1 MRLHVKPFA
10 AAFGITWGLTLWFIS
25 LWIWLLDGKK
35 NKPIFLSSLYRGYKT
50 GPIGGLIGLAWGLID
65 GAIGGGMFACL
76 YNLLSSKSKQK
87 IEIEV

>member
-10 AAFGITWGLTLWFIS
+10 AAFSLVWGFSMSFIA
-25 LWIWLLDGKK
+25 LWIWMFEGKK
-35 NKPIFLSSLYRGYKT
+35 DKPIFMSSIYRGYRT
-50 GPIGGLIGLAWGLID
+50 GPIGSLIGLAWGLID
-65 GAIGGGMFACL
+65 GLIGGAIFAWL